1 MSHSDPTPARQEGR
15 EALRPCPFCG
25 AEATLSGDDHP
36 VWKLARVSCSRCGTG
51 GPGHFHNREAA
62 VLAWNNRPLPL
73 PPARSIPLPFP
84 RERRGR
90 IDTALVDRIAELAG
104 FDEDLHLP
112 PEVVRAVLLALE
124 EIYGGE

>member
-1 MSHSDPTPARQEGR
+1 MSDVPAIPERPEGR

-62 VLAWNNRPLPL
+62 VLAWNNRPLP
-73 PPARSIPLPFP
+73 PPARSI
-84 RERRGR
+84 
-90 IDTALVDRIAELAG
+90 
-104 FDEDLHLP
+104 
-112 PEVVRAVLLALE
+112 VVRAVLLVLE
-124 EIYGGE
+124 EIYGGERG